1 MDLAEYQKINT
12 IIARDSADATYKYA
26 LLRGVIEVC
35 QQSSHLMESD
45 PDRAD
50 RVWFPLGLLVEKW
63 LLYYYP
69 IFAAPTFIP
78 QKNGETEEQES
89 GKSVSFRRHFL
100 PVIEYYRE
108 RGGISVFYNDYFR
121 GQIPAGVQPA
131 FLALIRAI
139 RSTITNMPM
148 KHLGYSQAKE
158 HYSVFDFDRPLPRLP
173 GDRPIDRAYLIEC
186 AGRFSTSRDLCTVFS
201 YFGSFIS
208 GEECLLKKWAAF
220 TAEADKTKAVSE
232 EWMLA
237 LLTTMPT
244 TERAIADARGIY
256 RSALDGEGG
265 LHCVWSGRTIP
276 SASEMHID
284 HLLPFSIWRNNDLW
298 NLLPTLGSV
307 NGKKSDRIPDP
318 HFLKRRKEEIVGCWD
333 LLHDRLPGRFEE
345 EIRISLIGPRAPWS
359 DWQDLALEHLAEK
372 CTYLIEI
379 RGYEAWAL

>member
-35 QQSSHLMESD
+35 QQSSHLMEVD
-45 PDRAD
+45 PDRPD
-50 RVWFPLGLLVEKW
+50 RLWLPLGLLVEKW

-78 QKNGETEEQES
+78 QKNGETEGQES
-89 GKSVSFRRHFL
+89 GKSVSFRRHFI

-121 GQIPAGVQPA
+121 GQIPDEIQPA
-131 FLALIRAI
+131 FLTLLRAI
-139 RSTITNMPM
+139 RTTITGMPM

-158 HYSVFDFDRPLPRLP
+158 HYSVFNFERPLPRLP
-173 GDRPIDRAYLIEC
+173 VGRPIDRAYLIEHG
-186 AGRFSTSRDLCTVFS
+186 GRFSVSRELCTVFS

-220 TAEADKTKAVSE
+220 TAKTRAVSE
-232 EWMLA
+232 ERMLS
-237 LLTTMPT
+237 LLTETPT

-284 HLLPFSIWRNNDLW
+284 HLLP
-298 NLLPTLGSV
+298 TLGSV
-307 NGKKSDRIPDP
+307 NTKKSDRIPDP
-318 HFLKRRKEEIVGCWD
+318 QFLKRQKEEIIECWG

-359 DWQDLALEHLAEK
+359 DWQELALEHLADK
-372 CTYLIEI
+372 CAYLIEI